1 MAFASIGL
9 VKKDC
14 LGVDI
19 GSSIIKIVQL
29 SKTGER
35 IRLEAYGEIKA
46 EAIYEKPFRTIEK
59 NTVLFQTIDIARAIS
74 GIIDEAKMTSKKAVF
89 SIPDFSTFYT
99 TFQLPPMSSQELP
112 QAIKFQARQ
121 QIPLPLNEVSL
132 DWSIIQGKPDDYQG
146 SGIKVLLVAV
156 PNEIISQYQ
165 EIARLV
171 KLELYALEAEVFG
184 FLRSVSPIKTQVAII
199 DIGAQSTTCSLID
212 RGVLKLSR
220 SFEPAAN
227 EVIQVLSKALQID
240 FKEAQ
245 SLIEKYGLLPNDK
258 PGLENTR
265 EIVLPIIDSILR
277 EVNKTIQGFSLTE
290 GKLPELVILA
300 GGLALT
306 PGIKD
311 YFAEKLGKKAEIA
324 NPFKNIFYP
333 PILEDTLKKL
343 SPSYIIAIGSAIRG
357 LE

>member
-19 GSSIIKIVQL
+19 GSSTIKIVQL
-29 SKTGER
+29 SRIGER

-46 EAIYEKPFRTIEK
+46 EAIYEKPFRTLEK

-99 TFQLPPMSSQELP
+99 TFQLPPMSAQELP
-112 QAIKFQARQ
+112 QAVRFQARQ
-121 QIPLPLNEVSL
+121 QIPLPLSEVSL
-132 DWSIIQGKPDDYQG
+132 DWSVIQGKPDDYQG

-156 PNEIISQYQ
+156 PNEIINQYQ

-171 KLELYALEAEVFG
+171 NLDLNALEAEVFG
-184 FLRSVSPIKTQVAII
+184 FLRSISPIRGQVAII
-199 DIGAQSTTCSLID
+199 DIGAQSTTCSIID
-212 RGVLKLSR
+212 KGVLKLSR
-220 SFEPAAN
+220 SFGPAAN
-227 EVIQVLSKALQID
+227 EIIEVLSKALQID

-245 SLIEKYGLLPNDK
+245 ALNEKYGLLPNDK
-258 PGLENTR
+258 PGMENAR
-265 EIVLPIIDSILR
+265 EITLTIVDSILR
-277 EVNKTIQGFSLTE
+277 EINKTIQGFSLAE
-290 GKLPELVILA
+290 GRSPESVILA
-300 GGLALT
+300 GGAALT
-306 PGIKD
+306 PGLKE
-311 YFAEKLGKKAEIA
+311 YFSEKLGKKTEIA
-324 NPFKNIFYP
+324 NPFQNIFYP
-333 PILEDTLKKL
+333 PILEDTLIKL
-343 SPSYIIAIGSAIRG
+343 APSHAIAVGSAIRG